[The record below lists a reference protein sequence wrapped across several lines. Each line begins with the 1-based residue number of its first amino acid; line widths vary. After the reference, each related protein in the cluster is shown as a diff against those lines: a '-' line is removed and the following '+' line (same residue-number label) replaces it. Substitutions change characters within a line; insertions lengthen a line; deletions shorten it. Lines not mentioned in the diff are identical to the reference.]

1 MGSLTPVEKCKFF
14 NYVKMTFF
22 SLKSVVS
29 YSEHNQTTEYI
40 LVFWKEKQHVKKAK
54 FYQNY
59 GVNTLEKRKFC
70 EYVKMIFYTLKSVLF
85 YLEHN
90 RPI

>member
-1 MGSLTPVEKCKFF
+1 MGDPCGKCKFSS
-14 NYVKMTFF
+14 YVKMTFF
-22 SLKSVVS
+22 SLKSVVF

-40 LVFWKEKQHVKKAK
+40 LVFWKEKQQVKKGQI
-54 FYQNY
+54 FYQNC

-70 EYVKMIFYTLKSVLF
+70 DYVKMIFYTLKSVLF

>member
-1 MGSLTPVEKCKFF
+1 MEKCEFF

-22 SLKSVVS
+22 SLKSVVF

-40 LVFWKEKQHVKKAK
+40 LVFWKEKQHVKKGQI
-54 FYQNY
+54 FDQNY
-59 GVNTLEKRKFC
+59 GVNTLEKCKFC
-70 EYVKMIFYTLKSVLF
+70 DFVKMTFYTLKSVLF

-90 RPI
+90 QPI